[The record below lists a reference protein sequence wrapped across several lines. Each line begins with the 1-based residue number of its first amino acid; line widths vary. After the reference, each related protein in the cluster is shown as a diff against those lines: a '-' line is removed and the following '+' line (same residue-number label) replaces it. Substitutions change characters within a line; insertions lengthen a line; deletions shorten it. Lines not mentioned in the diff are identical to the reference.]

1 MKQCAKSEMPAS
13 VTNDF
18 KMGMVM
24 LIFVITCFHLFE
36 VVYFPDTVIVSN
48 EILLGVVLFAVVYL
62 WIQEIR
68 DRKKAQIINEELLF
82 AHEELK
88 EANIAAMKALIVSE
102 EARDTYTSG
111 HSKRVTEYAVAI
123 AKRMGLDHS
132 ERRRIEYAGYL
143 HDIGKIGISDAI
155 LNKAGRLT
163 DEEWQVIKKHP
174 ETAIEILNPL
184 KFLPEEKII
193 IKHHH
198 ERYDGA
204 GYPDGLK
211 GEAIP
216 LGARIMAVADS
227 FDAMNS
233 KRPYRDALA
242 KDTIISELKKAKGG
256 QLDPKIVDV
265 FLCMLEKDSWI
276 FKKTEE

>member
-1 MKQCAKSEMPAS
+1 MKQRARSEMPAS

-18 KMGMVM
+18 KMGMVV
-24 LIFVITCFHLFE
+24 LIFLITCFHLVE
-36 VVYFPDTVIVSN
+36 VVYFPDFTIVSN
-48 EILLGVVLFAVVYL
+48 EILLGIVLLAVVYL
-62 WIQEIR
+62 WIQEVG
-68 DRKKAQIINEELLF
+68 DRRKIQIINEELLV

-88 EANIAAMKALIVSE
+88 EANVAAMKALIMSE

-111 HSKRVTEYAVAI
+111 HSRRVTEYAVAI
-123 AKRMGLDHS
+123 AKKMGLTQA
-132 ERRRIEYAGYL
+132 ERRHIEYAGYL

-155 LNKAGRLT
+155 LNKAGRLN
-163 DEEWQVIKKHP
+163 DDEWQVIKKHP
-174 ETAIEILNPL
+174 DTALEILNPL
-184 KFLPEEKII
+184 KFLPEEKVI

-211 GEAIP
+211 GEVIP

-233 KRPYRDALA
+233 KRPYRDALVSD
-242 KDTIISELKKAKGG
+242 KIISELKMAKGT

-265 FLCMLEKDSWI
+265 FLAMLEKDSWI
-276 FKKTEE
+276 FKKKE